1 MISNMHNLLNK
12 PIRVMVVE
20 NHQLMLWALTKLI
33 NGHRPLME
41 VVSIASNQTDALL
54 QMPGVTP
61 DIVLMRHDLAMMTVH
76 GLLPEILTS
85 GRRTLL
91 FMEDVKEDILAAS
104 VRSGA
109 HGVLTRRSSADE
121 IIKAIEKTHEG
132 ELWFGREATGIAL
145 QVMRRAR
152 EQPARTE
159 PKGDMDLLTPRELK
173 VLQAVV
179 DNKVRTT
186 RDLAKKLFISESTLR
201 NHLSS
206 IYRKLGVSSR
216 LDLYVYMQSHLGGEV
231 AVEPIA
237 KKPRLEVEFSA

>member
-1 MISNMHNLLNK
+1 MMSNMHNLLNK

-54 QMPGVTP
+54 QIPGVTP
-61 DIVLMRHDLAMMTVH
+61 DIVLMRYDLATMTVH
-76 GLLPEILTS
+76 GLLPESLTTE
-85 GRRTLL
+85 RRTLL
-91 FMEDVKEDILAAS
+91 FMEGVTEDSLASS
-104 VRSGA
+104 VRCGA

-132 ELWFGREATGIAL
+132 ELWFGREATGMAL

-152 EQPARTE
+152 EQPAVTE
-159 PKGDMDLLTPRELK
+159 PRGHFSLLTPRERK
-173 VLQAVV
+173 VLHAVV
-179 DNKVRTT
+179 DNKVRTNK
-186 RDLAKKLFISESTLR
+186 DLAKQLFISESTLR

-206 IYRKLGVSSR
+206 IYQKLGVGNR
-216 LDLYVYMQSHLGGEV
+216 LDLYVYVKNHLGLGV
-231 AVEPIA
+231 AEMA
-237 KKPRLEVEFSA
+237 